1 MKLAEALILRADL
14 QKRLEQLRQRL
25 ILNAQVQ
32 EGEQPAEDP
41 ESLLRELD
49 ECSCAIK

>member
-25 ILNAQVQ
+25 ILNAAR
-32 EGEQPAEDP
+32 GGSGKPA
-41 ESLLRELD
+41 S
-49 ECSCAIK
+49 